1 MFTFVFCAGE
11 GSYSQVFKVQRVT
24 DNKTYALKK
33 VSMDSL
39 STRERNNALNEV
51 RILASIDHANIVQY
65 KEAFTDNEKYLC
77 VVMEFADDGD
87 LYQKITEY
95 RKRGNKGS
103 RRGTYGVFSF
113 LLSKA
118 SISCIR

>member
-1 MFTFVFCAGE
+1 MINANFLLSSCYHSLYSPLSSTGE
-11 GSYSQVFKVQRVT
+11 GSYSQVFKVQRGT

-33 VSMDSL
+33 VSMDAL

-65 KEAFTDNEKYLC
+65 KEAFTDNEKTLC

-95 RKRGNKGS
+95 RKQKQRLEE
-103 RRGTYGVFSF
+103 R
-113 LLSKA
+113 
-118 SISCIR
+118 